1 MAASMRRVAAAGALT
16 VALLASD
23 SQDAGTGYSLIPMAA
38 AVEVK
43 ESM

>member
-1 MAASMRRVAAAGALT
+1 MTASIQRVAAAGALT
-16 VALLASD
+16 VALLASE
-23 SQDAGTGYSLIPMAA
+23 SQDAGPGYSLIPMAA